1 MSYILDALKRADAER
16 ERVGVPGLH
25 AQPDAAAALEREP
38 GRRSLGRWIAIGLL
52 LAAVLA
58 ALAWRWF
65 AATPEPSLTPPQ
77 APAANLPPPAP
88 APSPLVAPV
97 AQPEPAPAAGAV
109 QPPAPADVAAPK
121 PQAVPAQPTPAAAAA
136 NRGRPTAL
144 ADLPA
149 DVRRA
154 LPALAV
160 GGSMYST
167 NAAQRMVILN
177 GQVFREGDPLAE
189 GLSVEQI
196 GLKST
201 VLAFRGYRIELKH

>member
-16 ERVGVPGLH
+16 ERAGVPGLH
-25 AQPDAAAALEREP
+25 AQPDAAADLAREP
-38 GRRSLGRWIAIGLL
+38 KPRRWAGRMGIGLL
-52 LAAVLA
+52 LALGLA
-58 ALAWRWF
+58 ALAWLWPAPDTASSEATEPP
-65 AATPEPSLTPPQ
+65 AAT
-77 APAANLPPPAP
+77 APPPAP
-88 APSPLVAPV
+88 KPLVAPV
-97 AQPEPAPAAGAV
+97 AQPEPAPVIAV
-109 QPPAPADVAAPK
+109 PAPEAAVAAAPK
-121 PQAVPAQPTPAAAAA
+121 PRAEPAPSTSAATAQA
-136 NRGRPTAL
+136 RPTAL

-154 LPALAV
+154 LPALTV
-160 GGSMYST
+160 GGSMYSA

>member
-25 AQPDAAAALEREP
+25 AQPDAAADLAREP
-38 GRRSLGRWIAIGLL
+38 KPRRWAGRMGFGLL
-52 LAAVLA
+52 LALGLA
-58 ALAWRWF
+58 ALAWLWPAAPDTEPSVATGPP
-65 AATPEPSLTPPQ
+65 AAT
-77 APAANLPPPAP
+77 APPPAP
-88 APSPLVAPV
+88 KPLVAPV
-97 AQPEPAPAAGAV
+97 AQPEPAPPPVAAPSPEPAV
-109 QPPAPADVAAPK
+109 AAAPK
-121 PQAVPAQPTPAAAAA
+121 PRAEPAPSTSAATDRA
-136 NRGRPTAL
+136 RPTAL

-154 LPALAV
+154 LPALTV
-160 GGSMYST
+160 GGSMYSA

-196 GLKST
+196 GLRST

>member
-38 GRRSLGRWIAIGLL
+38 GRRSLGRWLGIGLL

-58 ALAWRWF
+58 ALAWQWF
-65 AATPEPSLTPPQ
+65 AATPEPSVTPQTPG
-77 APAANLPPPAP
+77 ANLPPPAP
-88 APSPLVAPV
+88 APKPLLATV
-97 AQPEPAPAAGAV
+97 AQPEPAPAAVAV
-109 QPPAPADVAAPK
+109 QPPAPAVVTIPK
-121 PQAVPAQPTPAAAAA
+121 PHAEPTQPTPAAAA
-136 NRGRPTAL
+136 NGGRPTAL